1 MLEIDEDLLVKL
13 QSDLITVA
21 VYGMQDGCDRLR
33 KKANMNPEEARRRS
47 TRIIQGVEESL
58 AAGRVEGESELER
71 LRRENAK
78 LLKMLG
84 EKPGPQTVSGEGKY
98 CVTCSIF

>member
-1 MLEIDEDLLVKL
+1 MLDIDEDMLVKL

-33 KKANMNPEEARRRS
+33 KLQGAEIRQKPAKAAAED
-47 TRIIQGVEESL
+47 SL
-58 AAGRVEGESELER
+58 LDERVEGETELER

-78 LLKMLG
+78 LLKLLG
-84 EKPGPQTVSGEGKY
+84 EKPGPQTVSSEGKY
-98 CVTCSIF
+98 CVTCASF